1 MGRARRLAGALP
13 VYARLAWWGLLAPR
27 LERAPLLV
35 VQAVV
40 RSEAGVLLCVR
51 SDLRGW
57 ELPGGNPEPGEAPED
72 ALRREVREE
81 TGIRIAL
88 ERQVGDY
95 VRTGF
100 RPHRA
105 RVWLCRAA
113 GGSEM
118 PSPETLRVAW
128 FPPEVLPDTLL
139 PWYRAPIADALAAP
153 GAPVERRERQGLR
166 AVAAGMAIDLRTRW
180 RG

>member
-1 MGRARRLAGALP
+1 MGRARRVAGALP
-13 VYARLAWWGLLAPR
+13 VYARLACWGLLAPR
-27 LERAPLLV
+27 LEPGPLLV

-40 RSEAGVLLCVR
+40 RSEAGVLLCLR

-57 ELPGGNPEPGEAPED
+57 ELPGGNPEPGEAAEE
-72 ALRREVREE
+72 ALRREVLEE
-81 TGIRIAL
+81 TGIEVAL
-88 ERQVGDY
+88 ERRVGDY

-105 RVWLCRAA
+105 RVWLCRVA

-128 FPPEVLPDTLL
+128 FPAQALPGTLF
-139 PWYRAPIADALAAP
+139 PWYRAPIEDALAGLAE
-153 GAPVERRERQGLR
+153 PVERHEQQGLR
-166 AVAAGMAIDLRTRW
+166 AVAAGLAIDLRSRW

>member
-1 MGRARRLAGALP
+1 VGRLRRLLGALP
-13 VYARLAWWGLLAPR
+13 AYAETAWWGLVGPR
-27 LERAPLLV
+27 FEERPLRV

-40 RSEAGVLLCVR
+40 LGPEGLLLSVR

-57 ELPGGNPEPGEAPED
+57 ELPGGNPHPGEPEEE

-81 TGIRIAL
+81 TGVEVEVLPR
-88 ERQVGDY
+88 VGDY

-105 RVWLCRAA
+105 RVYLCRPT
-113 GGSEM
+113 GGRPT
-118 PSPETLRVAW
+118 PSPETPCVAW
-128 FPPEVLPDTLL
+128 HPPGALPETLF
-139 PWYRAPIADALAAP
+139 PWYRAPIADALA
-153 GAPVERRERQGLR
+153 GRSEPVERHEHQGIGSVL
-166 AVAAGMAIDLRTRW
+166 AGMRIDLRMRW